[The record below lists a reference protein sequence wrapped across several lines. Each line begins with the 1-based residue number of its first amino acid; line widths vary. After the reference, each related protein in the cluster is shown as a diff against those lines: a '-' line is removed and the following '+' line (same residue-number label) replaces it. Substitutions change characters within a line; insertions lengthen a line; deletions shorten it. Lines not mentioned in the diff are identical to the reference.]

1 MESKTM
7 KIISTILR
15 AIFGAVFIYSGFVKA
30 VDPWGTAYKIEDY
43 LSAFSMSGLADFIP
57 WLPIVASILLCC
69 MEFMIGVLIFFG
81 FYRKPIKI
89 VAAVVIGFFTVL
101 TLVDAITNR
110 VDDCGCFGDAIKL
123 TNWET
128 FWKNVVLDVILA
140 FIFLCE
146 RKITFAK
153 SKINSNL
160 LTPLFS
166 VLILSFS
173 IYSSIYEP
181 VIDFRP
187 WEIGNQ
193 MVPVGDDMTPP
204 KSYATYKNKA
214 NGQVK
219 EFNTEELMKEYEQN
233 PNFATDWTFVDSRVV
248 NTNTVA
254 ADGFSLQAIGF
265 EEDET
270 MDILSDTTSDL
281 YMITTYNVLNASDK
295 GMKRVSEFANRAL
308 GTGARVILVTASS
321 QENCAT
327 FNEKY
332 NLSNILFYSAD
343 DKSIKT
349 ILRSNP
355 GIIKIVRGKVDNKW
369 SWRNL
374 PDKDTYFSNKE

>member
-1 MESKTM
+1 M
-7 KIISTILR
+7 KVLSTILR

-43 LSAFSMSGLADFIP
+43 LSAFSMSGLAEAIP
-57 WLPIVASILLCC
+57 WLPIVASVFLCC

-89 VAAVVIGFFTVL
+89 VAAIVIGFFTVL

-123 TNWET
+123 TPWET
-128 FWKNVVLDVILA
+128 FWKNVVLDVILVL
-140 FIFLCE
+140 IFLCE
-146 RKITFAK
+146 RKIDFAK
-153 SKINSNL
+153 SKVNANL

-166 VLILSFS
+166 VLILSFA

-204 KSYATYKNKA
+204 ESFATYKNKTS
-214 NGQVK
+214 GQVK
-219 EFNTEELMKEYEQN
+219 EFNTEELMKEYEKN
-233 PNFATDWTFVDSRVV
+233 PNFATEWTFVDSRVV

-265 EEDET
+265 DEDET
-270 MDILSDTTSDL
+270 LDIMTDTTSEL
-281 YMITTYNVLNASDK
+281 YMITTYDVMKASDK
-295 GMKRVSEFANRAL
+295 GMKRVSEFANKAL
-308 GTGARVILVTASS
+308 ETGARVILVTASS
-321 QENCAT
+321 EENCGMAR
-327 FNEKY
+327 EKY
-332 NLSNILFYSAD
+332 NLSNILFYTSD

-355 GIIKIVRGKVDNKW
+355 GVIKIVKGKVDNKW

-374 PDKDTYFSNKE
+374 PNKDTYFSNKD

>member
-89 VAAVVIGFFTVL
+89 VAAIVIGFFTVL

-153 SKINSNL
+153 SKVNSNL

-166 VLILSFS
+166 VLILSFA
-173 IYSSIYEP
+173 IYSSVYEP

-204 KSYATYKNKA
+204 ESYATYKNKA

-233 PNFATDWTFVDSRVV
+233 PNFATDWVFVDSRVV

-265 EEDET
+265 DEDET

-295 GMKRVSEFANRAL
+295 GMKRVSEFANKAL
-308 GTGARVILVTASS
+308 ETGARVILVTASS
-321 QENCAT
+321 EENCGMAS
-327 FNEKY
+327 EKY

-355 GIIKIVRGKVDNKW
+355 GIIKIVKGKVDNKW

-374 PDKDTYFSNKE
+374 PDKDTYFSNNE

>member
-1 MESKTM
+1 
-7 KIISTILR
+7 
-15 AIFGAVFIYSGFVKA
+15 
-30 VDPWGTAYKIEDY
+30 
-43 LSAFSMSGLADFIP
+43 
-57 WLPIVASILLCC
+57 
-69 MEFMIGVLIFFG
+69 
-81 FYRKPIKI
+81 
-89 VAAVVIGFFTVL
+89 
-101 TLVDAITNR
+101 
-110 VDDCGCFGDAIKL
+110 
-123 TNWET
+123 
-128 FWKNVVLDVILA
+128 
-140 FIFLCE
+140 
-146 RKITFAK
+146 
-153 SKINSNL
+153 
-160 LTPLFS
+160 
-166 VLILSFS
+166 
-173 IYSSIYEP
+173 
-181 VIDFRP
+181 
-187 WEIGNQ
+187 
-193 MVPVGDDMTPP
+193 
-204 KSYATYKNKA
+204 
-214 NGQVK
+214 
-219 EFNTEELMKEYEQN
+219 MKEYEQN

-308 GTGARVILVTASS
+308 ETGARVILVTASS